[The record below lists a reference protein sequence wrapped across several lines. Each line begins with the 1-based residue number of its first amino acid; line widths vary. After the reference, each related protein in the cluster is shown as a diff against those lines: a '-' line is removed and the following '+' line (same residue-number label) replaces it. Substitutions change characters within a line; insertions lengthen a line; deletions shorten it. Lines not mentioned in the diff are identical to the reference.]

1 VELLLLGLLL
11 SLLLLV
17 EELKQN
23 RVLKV
28 VYEVYFTYHSVKMLY
43 PVLPVVVAI
52 GCRWEKSKDKRK

>member
-1 VELLLLGLLL
+1 VVELLLLGLLL

-28 VYEVYFTYHSVKMLY
+28 VYEVYFTYHSV
-43 PVLPVVVAI
+43 LPVGLSI